1 MSVSLTGLINELK
14 SDLLRSID
22 AIETLS
28 SQPAW
33 VERCNVDDDE
43 FFEDQSERLNDLAT
57 KVAQANRGSLH
68 TTHEQPRSPCDF

>member
-1 MSVSLTGLINELK
+1 MSVSLISSLDELK

-33 VERCNVDDDE
+33 AERCNVDDGE

-57 KVAQANRGSLH
+57 RVVQANR
-68 TTHEQPRSPCDF
+68 

>member
-1 MSVSLTGLINELK
+1 MSVSLISSLDELK

-28 SQPAW
+28 SEPAW
-33 VERCNVDDDE
+33 AERCNFDDGE

-57 KVAQANRGSLH
+57 RVAQANR
-68 TTHEQPRSPCDF
+68 

>member
-1 MSVSLTGLINELK
+1 MSVSLISSLDELK

-28 SQPAW
+28 SQRAW
-33 VERCNVDDDE
+33 AERCNVDDGE

-57 KVAQANRGSLH
+57 RVAQANR
-68 TTHEQPRSPCDF
+68 

>member
-1 MSVSLTGLINELK
+1 MNMSLIRSLDDLK

-28 SQPAW
+28 TQPACAA
-33 VERCNVDDDE
+33 RCNVDDGE

-57 KVAQANRGSLH
+57 RVAQANR
-68 TTHEQPRSPCDF
+68 

>member
-1 MSVSLTGLINELK
+1 MSVSVTGSMNELK

-33 VERCNVDDDE
+33 AERCNVDDGE
-43 FFEDQSERLNDLAT
+43 FVEDQSERLNDLAT
-57 KVAQANRGSLH
+57 RVAQANR
-68 TTHEQPRSPCDF
+68 

>member
-1 MSVSLTGLINELK
+1 MNMSLDRSLDYLK

-28 SQPAW
+28 DHPAW
-33 VERCNVDDDE
+33 AQRCKVDDGE

-57 KVAQANRGSLH
+57 RVAQANR
-68 TTHEQPRSPCDF
+68 

>member
-57 KVAQANRGSLH
+57 IVAQANRGSLQ

>member
-1 MSVSLTGLINELK
+1 MSVSPISSLDELK

-28 SQPAW
+28 NQPAW
-33 VERCNVDDDE
+33 AERCNVDDGE

-57 KVAQANRGSLH
+57 RVSQANR
-68 TTHEQPRSPCDF
+68 

>member
-1 MSVSLTGLINELK
+1 MNMSLIRSLDNLQ

-28 SQPAW
+28 IQPVWA
-33 VERCNVDDDE
+33 ERCKVDDGK

-57 KVAQANRGSLH
+57 GVAQANR
-68 TTHEQPRSPCDF
+68 

>member
-1 MSVSLTGLINELK
+1 MSVSPISALDELK

-28 SQPAW
+28 SEPAW
-33 VERCNVDDDE
+33 AKRCNVDDGE

-57 KVAQANRGSLH
+57 RVAQANR
-68 TTHEQPRSPCDF
+68 

>member
-1 MSVSLTGLINELK
+1 MSVSVIGSMNDLK

-28 SQPAW
+28 THPAW
-33 VERCNVDDDE
+33 AERCNVDDGE

-57 KVAQANRGSLH
+57 RVAQANR
-68 TTHEQPRSPCDF
+68 

>member
-1 MSVSLTGLINELK
+1 MNMSLIGSLDDLK

-28 SQPAW
+28 TQPAW
-33 VERCNVDDDE
+33 AARCNVDDGE

-57 KVAQANRGSLH
+57 RVAQANR
-68 TTHEQPRSPCDF
+68 